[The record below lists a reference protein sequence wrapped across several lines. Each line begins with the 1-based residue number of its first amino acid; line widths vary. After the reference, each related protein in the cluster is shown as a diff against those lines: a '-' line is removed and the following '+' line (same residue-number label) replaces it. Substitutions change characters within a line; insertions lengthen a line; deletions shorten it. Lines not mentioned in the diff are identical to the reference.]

1 MKNEW
6 KRGRNMS
13 QTEEWYQS
21 TEEYETERM
30 FLTRSLLFHYQDEKM
45 LRTDKRKI
53 FEIGKKADRSAAHRV
68 IIPEAYLLRTAG
80 AGRFLSFCVGLAI
93 TAMTD
98 DVTAE
103 SLSEIAANRGM
114 RVPTFGFAMQLF
126 TGEGETR
133 RDCFEEFFREKEKFE
148 LFFEL
153 DETRAVTEQGL
164 VIRSRI
170 LQFLYSPETDAK
182 ELAGFCRLY
191 HGRQLADKPLSVG
204 KKIEEKIVSFLKRE
218 GESRILYLYGPGGSG
233 KRFLLRHACRENG
246 QFCLEADAGELTGER
261 GKDCLPD
268 VIREAILRRA
278 VLCIRNFQNMFRE
291 EDLSDA
297 SAMLQKILC
306 RLPMVVVLSD
316 RKWTGGIGSFPAP
329 AVELEIKAPETE
341 ERIALWREAFRR
353 YPKAEPEIFREN
365 ERKLWGLAG
374 KFSFL
379 PGQIMEAAENCSE
392 DSNGDREEALYQAC
406 REQVTHRLGERA
418 MRIKPAYGWDD
429 LILPPDRKAMLKDAC
444 NQIEF
449 SHQVYGKWGFS
460 TKMAYGR
467 GVSMMF
473 CGPPGTGKTMGAQVI
488 ARELHLE
495 LYKADLSSIMSKYI
509 GETEKNL
516 GALFDEVKKSQSIL
530 FFDEADA
537 IFGKRSEVK
546 DAQDKYANAETAYL
560 LQKMEEYDGI
570 VILATNYF
578 QNFDEAFK
586 RRIRF
591 IIEFPLPDAERRLE
605 IWQRVYPKE
614 TPVSSE
620 VDFEY
625 LASQFELSGSSI
637 KNIAIAAAFK
647 AAAAGTEVEMSQI
660 LGCLREEMKKS
671 GKNLQR
677 DDFGQYYDLI
687 RD

>member
-1 MKNEW
+1 
-6 KRGRNMS
+6 
-13 QTEEWYQS
+13 
-21 TEEYETERM
+21 
-30 FLTRSLLFHYQDEKM
+30 
-45 LRTDKRKI
+45 
-53 FEIGKKADRSAAHRV
+53 
-68 IIPEAYLLRTAG
+68 
-80 AGRFLSFCVGLAI
+80 
-93 TAMTD
+93 
-98 DVTAE
+98 
-103 SLSEIAANRGM
+103 
-114 RVPTFGFAMQLF
+114 
-126 TGEGETR
+126 
-133 RDCFEEFFREKEKFE
+133 
-148 LFFEL
+148 
-153 DETRAVTEQGL
+153 
-164 VIRSRI
+164 
-170 LQFLYSPETDAK
+170 
-182 ELAGFCRLY
+182 
-191 HGRQLADKPLSVG
+191 
-204 KKIEEKIVSFLKRE
+204 
-218 GESRILYLYGPGGSG
+218 
-233 KRFLLRHACRENG
+233 
-246 QFCLEADAGELTGER
+246 
-261 GKDCLPD
+261 
-268 VIREAILRRA
+268 
-278 VLCIRNFQNMFRE
+278 
-291 EDLSDA
+291 
-297 SAMLQKILC
+297 
-306 RLPMVVVLSD
+306 
-316 RKWTGGIGSFPAP
+316 
-329 AVELEIKAPETE
+329 
-341 ERIALWREAFRR
+341 
-353 YPKAEPEIFREN
+353 
-365 ERKLWGLAG
+365 
-374 KFSFL
+374 
-379 PGQIMEAAENCSE
+379 
-392 DSNGDREEALYQAC
+392 
-406 REQVTHRLGERA
+406 
-418 MRIKPAYGWDD
+418 
-429 LILPPDRKAMLKDAC
+429 
-444 NQIEF
+444 
-449 SHQVYGKWGFS
+449 
-460 TKMAYGR
+460 
-467 GVSMMF
+467 MMF

-495 LYKADLSSIMSKYI
+495 LYKADLSSVMSKYI

-671 GKNLQR
+671 GRNLQR